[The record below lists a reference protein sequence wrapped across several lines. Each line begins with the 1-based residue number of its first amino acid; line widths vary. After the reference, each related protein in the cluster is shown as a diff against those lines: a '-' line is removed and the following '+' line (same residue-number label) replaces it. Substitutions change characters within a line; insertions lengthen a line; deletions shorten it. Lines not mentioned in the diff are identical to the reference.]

1 MAGQQRQ
8 QISVRLNLD
17 LIHLVWLDDLNIR
30 YRIRQGFPQVCELHG
45 ITHLQAVDMPEVVRA
60 APAPVSGDDLDRTLV
75 CGVAVPLLACRTER
89 R

>member
-8 QISVRLNLD
+8 QIASLLD
-17 LIHLVWLDDLNIR
+17 FDLVHLVRLDDLNVGHGIGQR
-30 YRIRQGFPQVCELHG
+30 LPQVGELHG
-45 ITHLQAVDMPEVVRA
+45 VTYLQTVDMPEVVRA
-60 APAPVSGDDLDRTLV
+60 APTSVSGDDLDRTLV